1 MHFREIFD
9 PLVQMREILRPEQIR
24 EISGQCHPHTTH
36 PGRVSTL
43 ECGVTPDSWTTPAL
57 TREPGLRRFERAV
70 YVIDRVTVRLK
81 SARSRFFMIMVLHVM
96 PGRFG

>member
-36 PGRVSTL
+36 PGTCDVL
-43 ECGVTPDSWTTPAL
+43 C
-57 TREPGLRRFERAV
+57 GLRLWITETITYEVVKRHVPVMLRRYTVTHGSTRFE
-70 YVIDRVTVRLK
+70 
-81 SARSRFFMIMVLHVM
+81 MM
-96 PGRFG
+96 